1 MLPDNK
7 EIFPVQ
13 GTTREKDIL
22 QSAKLTQ
29 GANGQGDAT
38 EIYKIINDMES
49 MNGLRFVTASS
60 NVNIREH
67 QIKLIVEL
75 SCTSYFECQWTPKVF
90 ERDFKLTEK
99 FTGKLSI
106 ENYYTQRYTTFLIK
120 FMICKFLAVY

>member
-1 MLPDNK
+1 MLPDSK

-29 GANGQGDAT
+29 GGNAQGDET

-49 MNGLRFVTASS
+49 VNGLRFVTASS

-75 SCTSYFECQWTPKVF
+75 SCTSYFECQ
-90 ERDFKLTEK
+90 
-99 FTGKLSI
+99 
-106 ENYYTQRYTTFLIK
+106 
-120 FMICKFLAVY
+120 